1 LPKVEYLLKN
11 NPPLVAIGSAF
22 DEQIQENLNKS
33 DFGFGALSRQF
44 LGSDY
49 ITTKEMPY
57 FLQKK
62 SLFLFG
68 LDKRINGNTLSVD
81 DFFSK
86 VNKKL
91 NKDNTKILQEQV
103 CYLDDGS
110 GDFAFISHQHSF
122 CTAIFVEE

>member
-1 LPKVEYLLKN
+1 MG
-11 NPPLVAIGSAF
+11 IFS
-22 DEQIQENLNKS
+22 
-33 DFGFGALSRQF
+33 
-44 LGSDY
+44 
-49 ITTKEMPY
+49 
-57 FLQKK
+57 
-62 SLFLFG
+62 

-110 GDFAFISHQHSF
+110 GDF
-122 CTAIFVEE
+122 FVLIHCPNNHFFTINNRLHFFK

>member
-1 LPKVEYLLKN
+1 LPLRGR
-11 NPPLVAIGSAF
+11 AI
-22 DEQIQENLNKS
+22 
-33 DFGFGALSRQF
+33 
-44 LGSDY
+44 
-49 ITTKEMPY
+49 Y

-103 CYLDDGS
+103 CYCQMLSQQATDS
-110 GDFAFISHQHSF
+110 LSK
-122 CTAIFVEE
+122 